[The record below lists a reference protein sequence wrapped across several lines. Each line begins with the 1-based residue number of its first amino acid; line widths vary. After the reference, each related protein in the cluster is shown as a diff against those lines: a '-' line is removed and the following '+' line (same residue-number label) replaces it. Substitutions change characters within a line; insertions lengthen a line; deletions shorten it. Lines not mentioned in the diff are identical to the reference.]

1 MSKLETNVA
10 PGHTLEIPFVAY
22 GLGTLM
28 YKVFSDEE
36 VDTFVLDP
44 LARDNY
50 RAGRPYVSLAVNEGE
65 KMHTGQAQLPYG
77 GQWFVVVRNTTN
89 KQVRVQADLEFLPA
103 RPGTAATGSY
113 RGIFGLR

>member
-22 GLGTLM
+22 SLGTLM
-28 YKVFSDEE
+28 YRILTDEE

-50 RAGRPYVSLAVNEGE
+50 RAGRPYVSLAVNERE
-65 KMHTGQAQLPYG
+65 KMHAGHAELPYG
-77 GQWFVVVRNTTN
+77 GQWFVVVRNPTD
-89 KQVRVQADLEFLPA
+89 KQVRVQAELEFLPA
-103 RPGTAATGSY
+103 SQGTAVSSSY
-113 RGIFGLR
+113 RGIFGSR